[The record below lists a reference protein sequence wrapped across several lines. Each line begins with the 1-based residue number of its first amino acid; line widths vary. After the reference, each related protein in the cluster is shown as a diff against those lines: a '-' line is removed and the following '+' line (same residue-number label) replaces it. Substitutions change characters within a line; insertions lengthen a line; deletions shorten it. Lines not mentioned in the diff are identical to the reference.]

1 MDAPAWRKRIEMLV
15 WVVVVCVLGEEG
27 GGSVPGAM
35 LPSGVSFGWAPKLQ
49 APGVCHRLPNPVKVA
64 ALQASH
70 G

>member
-1 MDAPAWRKRIEMLV
+1 MDAPAWRKRTEMLV
-15 WVVVVCVLGEEG
+15 WVVVVCVVG
-27 GGSVPGAM
+27 GGVAVPGAM
-35 LPSGVSFGWAPKLQ
+35 LPSGVSFGRAPKLQ